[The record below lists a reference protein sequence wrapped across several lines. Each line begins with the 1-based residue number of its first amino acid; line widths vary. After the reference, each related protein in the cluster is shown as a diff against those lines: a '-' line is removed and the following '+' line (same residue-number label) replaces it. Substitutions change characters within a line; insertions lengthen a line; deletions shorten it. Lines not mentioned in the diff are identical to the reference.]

1 VTTDLP
7 DAAKP
12 DHLTDALRH
21 HGVLSAGRV
30 RDVTT
35 DAPRDT
41 LLSRI
46 VRLKLAYEG
55 PAEKA
60 PASLILK
67 MWRPRDGVPEAWVA
81 REVLFYDTVAPA
93 MPAGPLL
100 RCFDAGSRRR
110 PSARIDVSG
119 L

>member
-12 DHLTDALRH
+12 DHLTDALRR

-35 DAPRDT
+35 DALRDT

-46 VRLKLAYEG
+46 VRIKLAYEG
-55 PAEKA
+55 AA
-60 PASLILK
+60 DHSFSQG
-67 MWRPRDGVPEAWVA
+67 RFG
-81 REVLFYDTVAPA
+81 
-93 MPAGPLL
+93 
-100 RCFDAGSRRR
+100 
-110 PSARIDVSG
+110 
-119 L
+119 